1 MKRKASI
8 LMIGSILIGLAVVL
22 LMQAHSD
29 CYAFRGEGGV
39 RAGPQGGEA
48 VRGPEGGAAV
58 RGPGGRVVAVLP
70 DGARSVVIRGQD
82 YFVAEGV
89 YYQPCAG
96 GYCVVEI
103 PSDDTDDDN

>member
-8 LMIGSILIGLAVVL
+8 LMIGSFLLGLAVVL

-39 RAGPQGGEA
+39 RVGPEGGES
-48 VRGPEGGAAV
+48 VRGPEGDAAV

-70 DGARSVVIRGQD
+70 EGAR
-82 YFVAEGV
+82 ALL
-89 YYQPCAG
+89 
-96 GYCVVEI
+96 
-103 PSDDTDDDN
+103 

>member
-22 LMQAHSD
+22 LVQAHSD
-29 CYAFRGEGGV
+29 CYALRGEGGV
-39 RAGPQGGEA
+39 RVGPEGGEV
-48 VRGPEGGAAV
+48 VRGPE
-58 RGPGGRVVAVLP
+58 GRVVAVLP
-70 DGARSVVIRGQD
+70 EGARSVVIRGQN